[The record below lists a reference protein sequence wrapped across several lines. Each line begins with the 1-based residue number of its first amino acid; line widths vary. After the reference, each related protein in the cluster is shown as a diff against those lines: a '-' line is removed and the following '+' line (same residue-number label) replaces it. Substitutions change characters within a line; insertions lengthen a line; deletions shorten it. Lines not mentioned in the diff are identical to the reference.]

1 MSYRERLIQEHAERL
16 AEGVRDGAPGP
27 VAQFAEYLAEQG
39 ALGHTVAE
47 IAADMTVAQLV
58 EAYVKNW
65 AGQQELVAWARDVAE
80 DEQVEA
86 EINSAAWKAPRQ

>member
-1 MSYRERLIQEHAERL
+1 
-16 AEGVRDGAPGP
+16 
-27 VAQFAEYLAEQG
+27 
-39 ALGHTVAE
+39 
-47 IAADMTVAQLV
+47 MTVAQLV

>member
-1 MSYRERLIQEHAERL
+1 MSYRERKIAEHAERL

-39 ALGHTVAE
+39 ALGQAVAE

-58 EAYVKNW
+58 EAGIGLGLRQ
-65 AGQQELVAWARDVAE
+65 AG
-80 DEQVEA
+80 
-86 EINSAAWKAPRQ
+86 APERNG

>member
-39 ALGHTVAE
+39 ALGHA
-47 IAADMTVAQLV
+47 
-58 EAYVKNW
+58 
-65 AGQQELVAWARDVAE
+65 
-80 DEQVEA
+80 
-86 EINSAAWKAPRQ
+86 